1 MDAQPG
7 ESMKLKELAENLEM
21 EVDEFLEIMELFLET
36 SAFDLNQLEAGIEE
50 GDGQRVI
57 IAAHSIKGAAVNLGL
72 LEIYEAARKTEMEA
86 RENNLNGATVAA
98 RAIKEKIDQITE
110 DLLKAES
117 SKLFRRKQKSVSR
130 R

>member
-7 ESMKLKELAENLEM
+7 ESMKLEELAENLEM
-21 EVDEFLEIMELFLET
+21 EVDEFLEIMELFLKT
-36 SAFDLNQLEAGIEE
+36 SAFDLNQLESGIEE

-98 RAIKEKIDQITE
+98 RAIKEKIDRIAE
-110 DLLKAES
+110 DFFKDES
-117 SKLFRRKQKSVSR
+117 SKLKEESR
-130 R
+130 SQ

>member
-1 MDAQPG
+1 
-7 ESMKLKELAENLEM
+7 MKLEELAENLEM
-21 EVDEFLEIMELFLET
+21 EVDEFLEIMKLFLET
-36 SAFDLNQLEAGIEE
+36 SVFDLNQLEAGIEE

-98 RAIKEKIDQITE
+98 REIKEKIDQITE

-117 SKLFRRKQKSVSR
+117 LKLKEESR
-130 R
+130 SQ

>member
-1 MDAQPG
+1 MDARTG

-98 RAIKEKIDQITE
+98 REIKEKIDQITE

-117 SKLFRRKQKSVSR
+117 SKLKEESR
-130 R
+130 SQ

>member
-1 MDAQPG
+1 MDARTG

-21 EVDEFLEIMELFLET
+21 EVDEFLEIMKLFLET

-86 RENNLNGATVAA
+86 RENNLNGATLAA

-117 SKLFRRKQKSVSR
+117 SKLKEESR
-130 R
+130 SQ

>member
-1 MDAQPG
+1 MDARTG

-21 EVDEFLEIMELFLET
+21 EVDEFLEIMKLFLET
-36 SAFDLNQLEAGIEE
+36 SVFDLNQLEAGIEE

-98 RAIKEKIDQITE
+98 REIKEKIDQITE
-110 DLLKAES
+110 DLLKEERKQKAES
-117 SKLFRRKQKSVSR
+117 SRQ
-130 R
+130 